1 MDKSDLRI
9 EQLQQY
15 LDKKKGVVESNI
27 KEYSTQLESNYLY
40 CMPMS
45 CIRLI
50 IWIKITRL
58 FKSRLMPLKR
68 RRILK
73 GF

>member
-27 KEYSTQLESNYLY
+27 KEYSAQLESNYLY
-40 CMPMS
+40 FFLVVC
-45 CIRLI
+45 R
-50 IWIKITRL
+50 
-58 FKSRLMPLKR
+58 
-68 RRILK
+68 
-73 GF
+73 